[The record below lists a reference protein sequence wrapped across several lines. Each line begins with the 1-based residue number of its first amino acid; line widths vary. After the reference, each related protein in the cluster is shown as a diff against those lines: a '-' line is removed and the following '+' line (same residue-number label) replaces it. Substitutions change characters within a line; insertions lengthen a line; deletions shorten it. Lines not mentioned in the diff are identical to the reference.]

1 MRQKSLA
8 SYQTQLS
15 DVAKGITRVPLPL
28 ARLTEEDIIKLDE
41 VIEHGIM
48 THVQVRKESSDA
60 DRLSD
65 LERLEELG
73 KNLEKQL
80 DLRNSSNSD
89 SGSGNEYPAVDVLND
104 TAFFHEVLDHRREA
118 WQSTIITSDDVT
130 NNDPIKDKD
139 QMQSERIY
147 QRSTVGERCILE

>member
-41 VIEHGIM
+41 VIEHGSL

-89 SGSGNEYPAVDVLND
+89 SGSGNEYPVVDVLND

-118 WQSTIITSDDVT
+118 WQSTGPWHFCKSIPSSSPQLGSKVLRAQV
-130 NNDPIKDKD
+130 NA
-139 QMQSERIY
+139 
-147 QRSTVGERCILE
+147 QRRNP